1 MNPEQSHSSNPHS
14 QITGLILAGGQG
26 RRMGRVDKGLQL
38 LQGRRMVD
46 HVYQRLSPQVGG
58 IVISANQNQD
68 AYRSFGVR
76 VVSDIVSAAPGDD
89 RGAGPLAG
97 LHAGLSVSKRPL
109 LLSVPCDTPFIPAD
123 LVARLHTQLEQAGAQ
138 IAVVR
143 TGAQSHPVFALMRR
157 SVLGHL
163 SEFLNAGGRKIDH
176 WYASL
181 KLVEVDFPDASAFA
195 NINTREELQQWEQHA
210 ATTTAEQAA
219 ATVTSNTSSNPL
231 PPALPVREAQ
241 AQIRA
246 LLPRP
251 ARQESVSLRESL
263 GRVLA
268 EDVIS
273 PINVPAH
280 DNSAMDGWAV
290 RSVDLRAQEDTPLL
304 EIGSALAGVPFQGRV
319 DAGQCVRITTGAVM
333 PEGCDSVVVQEVVR
347 QETGPQVT
355 EPQALGQQHQ
365 PASTRIWVP
374 AGQSPGQNR
383 RLAGEDL
390 TAGKPAL
397 RAGERMGPAAI
408 GLLASIGL
416 THVPV
421 YPRLRVAILS
431 TGDELCP
438 PGEALRPGQ
447 IYDSNRHTLWGLL
460 QQLGCEV
467 IDLGMV
473 RDDPLLLEAALRQAA
488 ASADA
493 VITSGGVSVG
503 EADFTKPMMRKL
515 GEVEF
520 WTIAMRPGRPM
531 AFGWIAAGDKRDH
544 RAMLFGLPG
553 NPVAVMVTFH
563 HFVRAALLRMMGCRD
578 SDEAAGNDAA
588 NAPAGDVPLL
598 RARSTVA
605 IRKRPGRTEYQRG
618 VLSRGQHDGRDEPQ
632 VRLTGSQGSGILRSM
647 VEADCFIVLDHAQ
660 GDVAPGDWVDVML
673 LAGLQ

>member
-1 MNPEQSHSSNPHS
+1 
-14 QITGLILAGGQG
+14 
-26 RRMGRVDKGLQL
+26 
-38 LQGRRMVD
+38 
-46 HVYQRLSPQVGG
+46 
-58 IVISANQNQD
+58 
-68 AYRSFGVR
+68 
-76 VVSDIVSAAPGDD
+76 
-89 RGAGPLAG
+89 
-97 LHAGLSVSKRPL
+97 
-109 LLSVPCDTPFIPAD
+109 
-123 LVARLHTQLEQAGAQ
+123 
-138 IAVVR
+138 
-143 TGAQSHPVFALMRR
+143 
-157 SVLGHL
+157 
-163 SEFLNAGGRKIDH
+163 
-176 WYASL
+176 
-181 KLVEVDFPDASAFA
+181 
-195 NINTREELQQWEQHA
+195 
-210 ATTTAEQAA
+210 
-219 ATVTSNTSSNPL
+219 
-231 PPALPVREAQ
+231 
-241 AQIRA
+241 
-246 LLPRP
+246 
-251 ARQESVSLRESL
+251 
-263 GRVLA
+263 VLA

-290 RSVDLRAQEDTPLL
+290 RSQDLHAQDDTPLL

-319 DAGQCVRITTGAVM
+319 EAGQCVRITTGAVM

-347 QETGPQVT
+347 QETESQET
-355 EPQALGQQHQ
+355 ESQESPQQHQ

-374 AGQSPGQNR
+374 AGQGAGQNR

-390 TAGKPAL
+390 AAGKPAL
-397 RAGERMGPAAI
+397 RAGTRMNPAAI

-416 THVPV
+416 TQVPV
-421 YPRLRVAILS
+421 VQRLRVAILS

-438 PGEALRPGQ
+438 PGQPLRAGQ

-467 IDLGMV
+467 IDIGMV

-531 AFGWIAAGDKRDH
+531 AFGWIAAEDNSTH

-563 HFVRAALLRMMGCRD
+563 HFVRAALLRMMGCGD
-578 SDEAAGNDAA
+578 GGDNAADVA
-588 NAPAGDVPLL
+588 AGDVPLL
-598 RARSTVA
+598 RARSSVA

-618 VLSRGQHDGRDEPQ
+618 VLSRGQRDGRDEPQ

-673 LAGLQ
+673 LEGLQ

>member
-1 MNPEQSHSSNPHS
+1 MTSEQSHSSNAHS
-14 QITGLILAGGQG
+14 HITGLILAGGQG

-38 LQGRRMVD
+38 LHGRRMVD
-46 HVYQRLSPQVGG
+46 HVYERLSPQVGG

-76 VVSDIVSAAPGDD
+76 VVSDMVTADPGDD

-97 LHAGLSVSKRPL
+97 LHAGLSVSRRPL
-109 LLSVPCDTPFIPAD
+109 LMSVPCDTPFIPAD
-123 LVARLHTQLEQAGAQ
+123 LVSRLHAQLEQAGAQ

-143 TGAQSHPVFALMRR
+143 TGDQSHPVFALMRR

-163 SEFLNAGGRKIDH
+163 SEFLKAGGRKIDH

-195 NINTREELQQWEQHA
+195 NINTREELQQWEQ
-210 ATTTAEQAA
+210 QAA
-219 ATVTSNTSSNPL
+219 ANSPAIKASSNPL
-231 PPALPVREAQ
+231 PSSLPVRDAQ
-241 AQIRA
+241 ALIRKQVP
-246 LLPRP
+246 LPR
-251 ARQESVSLRESL
+251 ARQTVSLRESL

-280 DNSAMDGWAV
+280 NNSAMDGWAV
-290 RSVDLRAQEDTPLL
+290 RSVDLRAQDTPLL

-347 QETGPQVT
+347 QEAGPQVT

-473 RDDPLLLEAALRQAA
+473 RDDPLLLEAALREAA

-531 AFGWIAAGDKRDH
+531 AFGWIAARDKRDH

-578 SDEAAGNDAA
+578 SDEVAGNDAA

-618 VLSRGQHDGRDEPQ
+618 VLSRCQHDGRDEPQ

>member
-1 MNPEQSHSSNPHS
+1 MTSEQSHSSNAHS
-14 QITGLILAGGQG
+14 PITGLILAGGQG
-26 RRMGRVDKGLQL
+26 RRMGRVDKGLQRL
-38 LQGRRMVD
+38 HGRRMVD
-46 HVYQRLSPQVGG
+46 HVYERLCPQVGG

-76 VVSDIVSAAPGDD
+76 VVSDMVTAAPGDD

-97 LHAGLSVSKRPL
+97 LHAGLSVSRRPL
-109 LLSVPCDTPFIPAD
+109 LMSVPCDTPFIPAD
-123 LVARLHTQLEQAGAQ
+123 LVSRLQAQLEQAGAQ

-143 TGAQSHPVFALMRR
+143 TGNQSHPVFALMRR

-163 SEFLNAGGRKIDH
+163 SEFLKAGGRKIDH

-210 ATTTAEQAA
+210 VASSAA
-219 ATVTSNTSSNPL
+219 HTVTSSPAIKASSNPL
-231 PPALPVREAQ
+231 PASLPVRDAQ
-241 AQIRA
+241 ALIRKQVP
-246 LLPRP
+246 LPR
-251 ARQESVSLRESL
+251 ARQTVSLRESL

-290 RSVDLRAQEDTPLL
+290 RSQDLHAQEDTRLQ

-319 DAGQCVRITTGAVM
+319 EAGQCVRITTGAVM
-333 PEGCDSVVVQEVVR
+333 PEGCDSVVVQEVAR
-347 QETGPQVT
+347 QEVSDRPDGITC
-355 EPQALGQQHQ
+355 
-365 PASTRIWVP
+365 IWVP
-374 AGQSPGQNR
+374 TGQSAGQNR

-390 TAGKPAL
+390 AAGKPAL
-397 RAGERMGPAAI
+397 RAGTRMNPAAI

-416 THVPV
+416 TQVPV
-421 YPRLRVAILS
+421 YQRLRVAILS

-438 PGEALRPGQ
+438 PGQPLRAGQ

-531 AFGWIAAGDKRDH
+531 AFGWIAAEDNSTH

-563 HFVRAALLRMMGCRD
+563 HFVRAALLRMMGCGDGVRND
-578 SDEAAGNDAA
+578 SDDAA
-588 NAPAGDVPLL
+588 DVAAGDVPLL
-598 RARSTVA
+598 RARSSVA

-618 VLSRGQHDGRDEPQ
+618 VLSRGTRDGRDEPQ

-673 LAGLQ
+673 LEGLQ